1 MWLMG
6 YYVILSLVGSAIAAA
21 LCVVIEQQF
30 PWASLPLFFTLFGLV
45 LWGAWRLAIW
55 LTRGE
60 KTEPSVE
67 ESGSP
72 ARPA

>member
-1 MWLMG
+1 MWLMI
-6 YYVILSLVGSAIAAA
+6 YYCILSFVGSAIAAA
-21 LCVVIEQQF
+21 LCVAIEQQF

-60 KTEPSVE
+60 EAEAAVE
-67 ESGSP
+67 ESGTP
-72 ARPA
+72 A